1 MKRSTKNRL
10 IIILCMLLAA
20 VSLWLG
26 MKYASFRSETNYK
39 FASVADFFH
48 QLFARNKVDFEFIDQ
63 NIDERAIGEYR
74 LRTMKV
80 RLSDGEYVV
89 RAVAVDSALGT
100 YYRFPTFDFDTG
112 RVKFGVNDTS
122 ESVCIDMYALFLD
135 DGTLIEVLSD
145 YPVTDNYGGPAIT
158 IEDEGSY
165 YKDYAYEYY
174 FWIPHDLPADYLI
187 TCEEENFF
195 DFTYDEIIE
204 GQADP

>member
-100 YYRFPTFDFDTG
+100 YYRFPTFDFDNMLAKNAQTDANENNG
-112 RVKFGVNDTS
+112 AA
-122 ESVCIDMYALFLD
+122 MYALFLD
-135 DGTLIEVLSD
+135 DGVLIEVLSD
-145 YPVTDNYGGPAIT
+145 FPFTDNYGEPAVT
-158 IEDEGSY
+158 IEDDGSC
-165 YKDYAYEYY
+165 YKDYAYDQY

>member
-100 YYRFPTFDFDTG
+100 YYRFPTFDFDNMLAKNAQTDANENNG
-112 RVKFGVNDTS
+112 AA
-122 ESVCIDMYALFLD
+122 MYALFLD
-135 DGTLIEVLSD
+135 DGVLIEVLSD
-145 YPVTDNYGGPAIT
+145 FPFTDNYGEPAVT
-158 IEDEGSY
+158 IEDDGSC
-165 YKDYAYEYY
+165 YKDYAYDQY
-174 FWIPHDLPADYLI
+174 FWISHDLPADYLI

>member
-100 YYRFPTFDFDTG
+100 YYRFPTFDFDNMLAKNAQTDANENNG
-112 RVKFGVNDTS
+112 AA
-122 ESVCIDMYALFLD
+122 MYALFLD
-135 DGTLIEVLSD
+135 DGVLIEVLSD
-145 YPVTDNYGGPAIT
+145 FPFTDNYGEPAVT
-158 IEDEGSY
+158 IEDDGSC
-165 YKDYAYEYY
+165 YKDYAYDQY
-174 FWIPHDLPADYLI
+174 FLIPHDLPTDYLLK
-187 TCEEENFF
+187 CEEESFF
-195 DFTYDEIIE
+195 NYTYDVIMK
-204 GQADP
+204 GQ